1 MQNSDSLQA
10 FLSGA
15 GSTKTQQMKPSI
27 YLDYAATT
35 PLDARVFESMLP
47 YMTESYGNASSVH
60 RLGRQARGA
69 VEDARD
75 NVAAMLGAQP
85 SEIVFTSGGTEANN
99 LAIVGTMIQGGSI
112 VTSEVEH
119 EAVLEPVNWLSS
131 RGCEVRYVPV
141 CADGTVEPDMLSVE
155 LRNVEGKRCLVSLM
169 HVNNEVGCVNDISR
183 LADAAHARNGYL
195 HSDAVQSIGLLDVN
209 VEALGVDLMSMSAHK
224 LYGPKGVGALYVRSG
239 IELERQNRGG
249 SQERNRRAG
258 TENVAGIV
266 GFSRALEL
274 AVEERSQRHERIST
288 LRDLLK
294 ELLLNLSGSR
304 FVLNSVAVDD
314 RLAPH
319 IVNVS
324 VRRDD
329 GPPFDGE
336 MLLLNM
342 DMEGV
347 SVSSGSACSSGTVRP
362 SHVLEALGR
371 SRDDAGAAIRF
382 SLGKDTSRADVES
395 AVDRLR
401 TVVERMH
408 DAPGSTFHKRDARV

>member
-1 MQNSDSLQA
+1 M
-10 FLSGA
+10 
-15 GSTKTQQMKPSI
+15 MKPTI
-27 YLDYAATT
+27 YLDHAATT
-35 PLDARVFESMLP
+35 PLDARVLESMLP

-69 VEDARD
+69 VEDSREK
-75 NVAAMLGAQP
+75 VAAMLGAEP

-99 LAIVGTMIQGGSI
+99 LAIVGTMMQGGAI

-119 EAVLEPVNWLSS
+119 EAVLEPVSWLSS

-141 CADGTVEPDMLSVE
+141 CADATVDPDVLSVE
-155 LRNVEGKRCLVSLM
+155 LNSVERQRCLVSLM
-169 HVNNEVGCVNDISR
+169 HINNEVGSVNDIGR
-183 LADAAHARNGYL
+183 LADAAHTHNAYL
-195 HSDAVQSIGLLDVN
+195 HSDAVQSVGLLDVD
-209 VEALGVDLMSMSAHK
+209 VQSLGVDLLSMSAHK

-239 IELERQNRGG
+239 IEMERQNRGG
-249 SQERNRRAG
+249 SQERSRRAG

-266 GFSRALEL
+266 GFSRALEI
-274 AVEERSQRHERIST
+274 AVAERSQRRERLSK
-288 LRDLLK
+288 LRDLLT
-294 ELLLNLSGSR
+294 ELLLNVSGSR
-304 FVLNSVAVDD
+304 FVLNSGAVDD

-329 GPPFDGE
+329 GLPFDGE

-371 SRDDAGAAIRF
+371 SRGDAGAAVRF

-401 TVVERMH
+401 RVVERMH
-408 DAPGSTFHKRDARV
+408 DMPGATSEKRDARV

>member
-1 MQNSDSLQA
+1 
-10 FLSGA
+10 
-15 GSTKTQQMKPSI
+15 
-27 YLDYAATT
+27 
-35 PLDARVFESMLP
+35 
-47 YMTESYGNASSVH
+47 
-60 RLGRQARGA
+60 
-69 VEDARD
+69 
-75 NVAAMLGAQP
+75 
-85 SEIVFTSGGTEANN
+85 
-99 LAIVGTMIQGGSI
+99 
-112 VTSEVEH
+112 
-119 EAVLEPVNWLSS
+119 
-131 RGCEVRYVPV
+131 
-141 CADGTVEPDMLSVE
+141 
-155 LRNVEGKRCLVSLM
+155 
-169 HVNNEVGCVNDISR
+169 
-183 LADAAHARNGYL
+183 
-195 HSDAVQSIGLLDVN
+195 
-209 VEALGVDLMSMSAHK
+209 MSAHK

-239 IELERQNRGG
+239 VELERQNRGG

-274 AVEERSQRHERIST
+274 AVEERSLRHEQIST

-304 FVLNSVAVDD
+304 FVLNSVAADD

-329 GPPFDGE
+329 GLRFDGE

-371 SRDDAGAAIRF
+371 SRNDASAAVRF

-408 DAPGSTFHKRDARV
+408 DAQGSTSQKSDARV